1 MGRFRASPG
10 LSLGENGLE
19 LGLFLAGNGV
29 EGTMKA
35 KQVFLSLAVI
45 LAIAAASPQPL
56 AAEAGLAPWGA
67 KAAAAD
73 ADRSVDEMLRYAIED
88 EYLARAEY
96 AAIIKKYGS
105 FNPFAN
111 IIRAEETHIAWLKDA
126 YKGAGL
132 AVPAD
137 GSASRAV
144 IPETQKAAF
153 QAGVEAE
160 VDNIAMYDS
169 FLASAVMAKGENS
182 NLKALFTR
190 LRDASENHLAAFKN
204 GLARY

>member
-1 MGRFRASPG
+1 M
-10 LSLGENGLE
+10 N
-19 LGLFLAGNGV
+19 
-29 EGTMKA
+29 A
-35 KQVFLSLAVI
+35 KRVYRSLALV

-67 KAAAAD
+67 KAAEAD

-126 YKGAGL
+126 FKGAGL
-132 AVPAD
+132 VVPAD
-137 GSASRAV
+137 NAASRTA

-153 QAGVEAE
+153 QAGVAAE

-182 NLKALFTR
+182 GLKTLFIR

-204 GLARY
+204 GLAKY